1 MNAPRLR
8 HAALPTF
15 VRAWVRPV
23 ARLALRLPRRLLWRL
38 AAALPAK
45 ASGRRFAVAMA
56 VSFAGSI
63 GMAPGAFAQPQPAG
77 AAASAAPAPSAA
89 ASAPLSLSAR
99 KVYEQARSQLLQIR
113 TVLKGRASQTSVGSG
128 FLVTREGHIVTN
140 FHVVAEAALKP
151 ERHDLVYVTADG
163 REAPLTILQLDVL
176 HDLALLKAGDAVK
189 PTQAGDAA
197 TAPARAADA
206 APSERASD
214 AARPGRVA
222 DAAQPGRVFDG
233 GPPGRVFDALTI
245 RPDSQPLSQGER
257 IYSLGN
263 PLDVGFAVTEGT
275 YNGLVKRSF
284 YPQIF
289 FGGALSGGMSGGP
302 ALDEQGRV
310 IGINVARRVDG
321 EQVSFL
327 VPASFAAALLARGRD
342 AAPIRSAAHGIVT
355 DQLMLHQA
363 ALVER
368 FIQQGWKSETHPR
381 YKVPVPSDQF
391 MRCWGS
397 SEPSRTGGLDLER
410 SDCVMDTRIFV
421 GEYTT
426 GSIGVRHESYDG
438 SKLGTLRF
446 AARYAA
452 SFRNETFTRL
462 RSEHQTKPQ
471 CHEDFVDRNGLPLR
485 AVVCLRAYKKLPGL
499 YDLSVLVAT
508 LDQPRAGVQGRFDAR
523 GLSFANAQ
531 VLAKHYLEA
540 YAWVR

>member
-1 MNAPRLR
+1 MKSLS
-8 HAALPTF
+8 
-15 VRAWVRPV
+15 VWSI
-23 ARLALRLPRRLLWRL
+23 LALLCTVGL
-38 AAALPAK
+38 
-45 ASGRRFAVAMA
+45 GNGAVA
-56 VSFAGSI
+56 
-63 GMAPGAFAQPQPAG
+63 QPA
-77 AAASAAPAPSAA
+77 AVPPPASVAPPAAA
-89 ASAPLSLSAR
+89 ASAPISLSAR
-99 KVYEQARSQLLQIR
+99 KVYEQARSQLVQIR

-128 FLVTREGHIVTN
+128 FLVTDAGHIVTN

-163 REAPLTILQLDVL
+163 REAPLVILQLDVL
-176 HDLALLKAGDAVK
+176 HDLALLKTADPGK
-189 PTQAGDAA
+189 PT
-197 TAPARAADA
+197 APFDSL
-206 APSERASD
+206 PF
-214 AARPGRVA
+214 RPE
-222 DAAQPGRVFDG
+222 
-233 GPPGRVFDALTI
+233 
-245 RPDSQPLSQGER
+245 SQPLSQGER

-275 YNGLVKRSF
+275 YNGLVRRSF

-310 IGINVARRVDG
+310 VGINVARRVDG

-327 VPASFAAALLARGRD
+327 VPASFAVALLARGREAVPIKT
-342 AAPIRSAAHGIVT
+342 AAYGIVT
-355 DQLMLHQA
+355 DQLMQHQA
-363 ALVER
+363 LLTER
-368 FIQQGWKSETHPR
+368 FVAQGWKPETHPR
-381 YKVPVPSDQF
+381 YKVPVPIDQF

-421 GEYTT
+421 GDYTT

-446 AARYAA
+446 AARHAA
-452 SFRNETFTRL
+452 SFRNESFTRL

-471 CHEDFVDRNGLPLR
+471 CREDYVDRGGLTLR

-508 LDQPRAGVQGRFDAR
+508 LDQPQAGVQGRFDAQ

-531 VLAKHYLEA
+531 RLARFYLEA
-540 YAWVR
+540 YQWTK